1 MTPFLIFLSGIATA
15 MLLLLL
21 GYVILC
27 AMCVSGDKAND
38 SEHSDL

>member
-1 MTPFLIFLSGIATA
+1 MIPIELAFAA

-27 AMCVSGDKAND
+27 AMCVGGDKAND